1 MLQMA
6 GQKPIVLCPQPEL
19 VSALEKDERLANLL
33 QQNAQFDSGGYR
45 LVFRSATPYPDARS
59 LYEYCAVKLG
69 GAALPAP
76 PSKPSITPS

>member
-6 GQKPIVLCPQPEL
+6 GQKPIVLCPRPEL

-59 LYEYCAVKLG
+59 LYEYCAVKMG
-69 GAALPAP
+69 GTPPAP
-76 PSKPSITPS
+76 ASKPGSAPS